1 MFGISSKPPQRWSLY
16 FLQTL
21 RRIQSLLSPMNITDN
36 ITLLHTNTLL
46 SLRPLLST
54 LAPFPHFLLLMTTW
68 ARVFLHCWL
77 LARSLAAVSAQ
88 PRGQFS
94 HKADW
99 IHSYSPPLFLL
110 SLFCALA
117 KEKGWSN
124 EVSSP
129 HTHTLHI
136 NGHWQMKPTAQRWLE
151 EGMQYE
157 SKQWW
162 NSDRADIQKHAYLY
176 RCA

>member
-1 MFGISSKPPQRWSLY
+1 MFGISSKPSQRWSLY

-54 LAPFPHFLLLMTTW
+54 LAPFPRFLLLMTTW
-68 ARVFLHCWL
+68 ARVFLHCC
-77 LARSLAAVSAQ
+77 SLSVSAQ
-88 PRGQFS
+88 PCGQFS

-110 SLFCALA
+110 SLFCALD

-124 EVSSP
+124 KVSSP
-129 HTHTLHI
+129 HTHTAYKWTLTNETHCTEMAGRRHAAWI
-136 NGHWQMKPTAQRWLE
+136 QAVVKFRPSWH
-151 EGMQYE
+151 
-157 SKQWW
+157 SKTC
-162 NSDRADIQKHAYLY
+162 ILI
-176 RCA
+176 